1 MSLRVGEMAPFAW
14 VKGRTMRGFGRFS
27 VASCVALVV
36 ACAAALPTASA
47 GGSATVAKS
56 ACAGAKAKLA
66 KDRKHH
72 ASKARLKKDRKR
84 VSDACKKKHGG
95 GGTGGG
101 GTGGGGTCTVV
112 YTNTSP
118 FGDGSSNAVN
128 FRCTAVV
135 SSFTVTTNKTLTGEA
150 FGRGSGP
157 NNPFSCTTSAH
168 SFTCT
173 GPSAKYYD
181 LETGFNSSDDCAPF
195 TGTVTVNG
203 KDYPFQ
209 GDCSAAT
216 STAPPDPGS

>member
-1 MSLRVGEMAPFAW
+1 
-14 VKGRTMRGFGRFS
+14 MRGYGRLC
-27 VASCVALVV
+27 VASCVALLV
-36 ACAAALPTASA
+36 ACAVALPTASA
-47 GGSATVAKS
+47 GGNATAAKN
-56 ACAGAKAKLA
+56 ACSDAKAKLR
-66 KDRKHH
+66 KDKKHH

-84 VSDACKKKHGG
+84 VSQACKKHGG
-95 GGTGGG
+95 GGTQQ
-101 GTGGGGTCTVV
+101 GGGGTCTV
-112 YTNTSP
+112 TLAQFLGQGGTSYQ
-118 FGDGSSNAVN
+118 
-128 FRCTAVV
+128 V
-135 SSFTVTTNKTLTGEA
+135 SFQCPAPVSGFTVTTNKTLTGEA

-203 KDYPFQ
+203 KEYPFQ

-216 STAPPDPGS
+216 ST